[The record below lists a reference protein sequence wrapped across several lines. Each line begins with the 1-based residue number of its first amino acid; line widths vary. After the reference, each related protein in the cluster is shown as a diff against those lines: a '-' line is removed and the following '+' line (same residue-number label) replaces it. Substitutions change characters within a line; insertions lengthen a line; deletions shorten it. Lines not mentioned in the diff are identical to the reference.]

1 MSREIKLH
9 ERISKYENM
18 ERENVE
24 LNDRLK
30 EEEELRIEIDEEADI
45 IRKRLEEFDLGFR
58 NE

>member
-45 IRKRLEEFDLGFR
+45 IRKRHVR
-58 NE
+58 